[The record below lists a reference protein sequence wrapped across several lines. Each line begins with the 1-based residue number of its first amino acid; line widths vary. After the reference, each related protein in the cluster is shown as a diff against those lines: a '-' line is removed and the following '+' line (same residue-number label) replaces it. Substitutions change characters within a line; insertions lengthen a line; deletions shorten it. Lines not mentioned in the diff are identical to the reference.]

1 MRKYVLDADAL
12 VLVSVK
18 IAQNAQLVA
27 IIKNYKSIKKLIH
40 INVFYGIVRSSIR
53 TFLYLIRT
61 SSHNP
66 CKYNRVQL
74 VRERTNLTLKL
85 LLEQVFGYLSYNN
98 YSPELNDLLEE

>member
-53 TFLYLIRT
+53 TFFISDSNFL
-61 SSHNP
+61 S
-66 CKYNRVQL
+66 QL
-74 VRERTNLTLKL
+74 L
-85 LLEQVFGYLSYNN
+85 
-98 YSPELNDLLEE
+98 